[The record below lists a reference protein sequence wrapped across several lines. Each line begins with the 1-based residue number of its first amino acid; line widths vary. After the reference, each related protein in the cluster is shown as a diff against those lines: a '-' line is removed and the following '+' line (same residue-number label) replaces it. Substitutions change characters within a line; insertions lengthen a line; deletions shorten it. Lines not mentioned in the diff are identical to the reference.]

1 MSFSTFSSQNKNSH
15 KHSFLNNDEYSFE
28 FSKCKENNTFCFD
41 NNTDNTEDILISQSN
56 RELDIIN
63 CGIELDLIPFG
74 SKIPPNNYEYYRE
87 ERQISQNIFSPSNN
101 ISESKNKNNDV
112 NKNDINNNLTLNKN
126 DKKEIKNPDSKK
138 EILFKT
144 ENPNKSLIFDFMKI
158 DDKYI
163 KDILNSKNVNTKKR
177 IKSKNY
183 SIKSNERKK
192 KIKNIIRRKDNTDNI
207 RMKIITL
214 FFKILKININ
224 KKIKSAGSKRF
235 FKTFPRIFI
244 SKYITRIL
252 NAKDK
257 KEADLTFHDI
267 FSKNFCEEKST
278 LNFHD
283 IISKDITENKEKE
296 EKLYKLYRKNYKEN
310 LEVLNYLEG
319 EKVVCEKIKFNQIK
333 NLNFSQM
340 FKEFLNS
347 PEFLK
352 KLYLLKNE
360 DKNYY
365 GKFIIKS
372 REILNY
378 F

>member
-1 MSFSTFSSQNKNSH
+1 MSFSTFS
-15 KHSFLNNDEYSFE
+15 HSFLNNDEYNFE

-56 RELDIIN
+56 MNWESDIIN
-63 CGIELDLIPFG
+63 CGNGLDLIPFE
-74 SKIPPNNYEYYRE
+74 SKIPPNNYEYYRK

-158 DDKYI
+158 DDEYI

>member
-1 MSFSTFSSQNKNSH
+1 MSFSTFSLPNKNSH
-15 KHSFLNNDEYSFE
+15 KHSFLNNDEYNFE
-28 FSKCKENNTFCFD
+28 FSNCKENNTFCFD

-63 CGIELDLIPFG
+63 CGNELDLIPFG
-74 SKIPPNNYEYYRE
+74 SKIPPNNYEYYQE

-101 ISESKNKNNDV
+101 ILESKNKNNDV
-112 NKNDINNNLTLNKN
+112 NKNDINNNLTINKN
-126 DKKEIKNPDSKK
+126 KKEIKNSYSKK

-158 DDKYI
+158 DDEYI

-235 FKTFPRIFI
+235 FKTFPRKFI
-244 SKYITRIL
+244 SKFITRIL

-283 IISKDITENKEKE
+283 IISKDISENKEKE